1 MIQTQKQILIWCFSA
16 LFALSIGQTTYAQ
29 SCDNPTILCGDEAE
43 SVNDFSDVVFSGSP
57 VDFCFEGDIWTVAR
71 FHTTYRITNNPVLV
85 TIDNI
90 DCIGGSVKAMVVQ
103 PDFSDFCDIGQY
115 EIRSD
120 CVTLNTNDTTQFYTH
135 NDLYANTDYLVLV
148 NYDSGS
154 ITGPCE
160 LEILVSGD
168 PVSIDIFPGGWN
180 YDEYPPDNFQV
191 DYGYE
196 IDLNVQGGDNGL
208 NYSWDPGDQITGPT
222 SGGSVLATPI
232 QTTTYTVSGFVQSCN
247 YTSQITYTVGYLINV
262 PNSFSPN
269 GDGNNDTWD
278 VTGINNYPGS
288 IINLYDRWGQ
298 QVLRKTGDYS
308 WDGTNEKTGQPSP
321 IGTYYYVINL
331 NHMSITPEPL
341 TGYITLVR

>member
-1 MIQTQKQILIWCFSA
+1 MIHAKKQIFIWCFSTLLA
-16 LFALSIGQTTYAQ
+16 FVLVQTTCAQ
-29 SCDNPTILCGDEAE
+29 SCDNPTVLCGDQAE
-43 SVNDFSDVVFSGSP
+43 TVNDFSGVVFSGSP
-57 VDFCFEGDIWTVAR
+57 VDDCFLGDMWTVAR
-71 FHTTYRITNNPVLV
+71 FHTTFRTTNNPVLV

-90 DCIGGSVKAMVVQ
+90 DCIGGPVKAMVVQ
-103 PDFSDFCDIGQY
+103 PDFSDFCDINQY

-120 CVTLNTNDTTQFYTH
+120 CVTLNTSDTTQIYTQ
-135 NDLYANTDYLVLV
+135 NDLEANTDYLVLV
-148 NYDSGS
+148 HYDSNALTGS
-154 ITGPCE
+154 CE

-168 PVSIDIFPGGWN
+168 AVSIDIFPGGWN

-208 NYSWDPGDQITGPT
+208 GYTWEPVYQITGPT
-222 SGGSVLATPI
+222 SGGSVLATPD
-232 QTTTYTVSGFVQSCN
+232 QTTTYTVSGFVESCN
-247 YTSQITYTVGYLINV
+247 YRSQITYTVGYSVNV

-278 VTGINNYPGS
+278 VTGLNNYPGS

-308 WDGTNEKTGQPSP
+308 WDGTSEKTGQQSP

-331 NHMSITPEPL
+331 NYMSITSEPL

>member
-1 MIQTQKQILIWCFSA
+1 MIQAQKQILTWCFSS
-16 LFALSIGQTTYAQ
+16 LFALSLGQITYAQ
-29 SCDNPTILCGDEAE
+29 SCDNPTVLCGDEAE
-43 SVNDFSDVVFSGSP
+43 SVNEFSGVVLSGSS
-57 VDFCFEGDIWTVAR
+57 VDFCFGGDMWTVAR
-71 FHTTYRITNNPVLV
+71 FHTTYRITSNPVLV

-90 DCIGGSVKAMVVQ
+90 DCIGGPLKAMVVQ
-103 PDFSDFCDIGQY
+103 PDFSDFCDISQY

-120 CVTLNTNDTTQFYTH
+120 CVTLNTSDTTQFYTH

-160 LEILVSGD
+160 LEILVSGEAL
-168 PVSIDIFPGGWN
+168 SIDIFPGGWN

-208 NYSWDPGDQITGPT
+208 NYSWEPGDQITGPA
-222 SGGSVLATPI
+222 SGGSVLAMPD
-232 QTTTYTVSGFVQSCN
+232 QTTTYTVSGFVESCN
-247 YTSQITYTVGYLINV
+247 YTSQITYTVGYPISV

-278 VTGINNYPGS
+278 VTGLNNYPGS

-308 WDGTNEKTGQPSP
+308 WDGISEKTGQPSP